1 MLTLF
6 SSLTSNKP
14 QTMIQVMDYLTL
26 PALLN
31 ATEISRKYVP
41 YLERRLCSDHVAWG
55 AGNKELIHLAFP
67 DA

>member
-1 MLTLF
+1 
-6 SSLTSNKP
+6 
-14 QTMIQVMDYLTL
+14 MIQVMDYLTL